1 MELDNL
7 VPFLV
12 RWMHVFAGVIWIGI
26 LYYFN
31 FVQTEYFKV
40 ADPAAK
46 ASAVSKLL
54 PNALKWFRYGALATF
69 ITGLGLAGYL
79 GAATN
84 FYITRGML
92 MGTLMFLTVWRI
104 IWPNQQVV
112 MASNE
117 KVLGGGEA
125 LPEAAGAAA
134 KAGLASR
141 TNTLFSLPMLLFMV
155 ASGHLNG
162 IGSLPMGNASGA
174 STTAMAITV
183 IIILAIE
190 ANAIKGKMGPMA
202 SVVGVVHLGVALAAV
217 LLAVVQLL

>member
-84 FYITRGML
+84 FYITLGML
-92 MGTLMFLTVWRI
+92 MGTLMFLNVWLI